1 MIHDYG
7 IVTAYGYAKSKGY
20 AGTED
25 EFAELLAHQAQVAQ
39 AAAAS
44 AEAAAESAGVAAEAV
59 QAIQGKTQQID
70 ANTAAIEELMYKPIA
85 ISSFTVSPSV
95 IEMCAD
101 YDGELTLNFSLN
113 REPKTLKLDNQSITA
128 RASGSETRSN
138 LSLSGTKTFTLTAT
152 DEKPSGETDTV
163 SKTAKVYMYNS
174 IYYGVGPDRAVET
187 SDAFDTFLNGLTPLR
202 QGSKET
208 EFTVNAAAG
217 QYIWF
222 ALPKRIGAVR
232 FQAKGGLEGGFDAA
246 AEISHKNSSNYTEAY
261 YVYRSTEANLGNV
274 TIITF

>member
-25 EFAELLAHQAQVAQ
+25 EFAMLLAHQAEVAQ
-39 AAAAS
+39 TAAAS
-44 AEAAAESAGVAAEAV
+44 AEAAAESAGDAAEAV
-59 QAIQGKTQQID
+59 QSIQGKAQQID
-70 ANTAAIEELMYKPIA
+70 ANTAAIEELQYKPIA

-101 YDGELTLNFSLN
+101 YDGELTLNFSMN

-174 IYYGVGPDRAVET
+174 IYYGVGPDRTVET
-187 SDAFDTFLNGLTPLR
+187 SDAFDTFLNGLTSLQR
-202 QGSKET
+202 GSKET
-208 EFTVNAAAG
+208 EFTVNASAG

-246 AEISHKNSSNYTEAY
+246 TEISHKNSSDYTEDY
-261 YVYRSTEANLGNV
+261 YVYRSTEANLGSV